1 MAQLIIN
8 LPNGENA
15 TIPDWKLDTEIDNM
29 AKAMSNLSKT
39 LTEDNAKLIKAI
51 TGGTG
56 TNSTA
61 NNASKNTQEKQ
72 SSDKEKSKETKKATK
87 EVGKFRGAI
96 ALGAGVVTN
105 ALGGLAQ
112 GIGAVITGLT
122 ALTVGTM
129 FEFGSSLNRLTA
141 VGLNQGDTFL
151 DTNFKLRAFGMT
163 LDEVTDFTISASNA
177 IQNIGMQGVSDL
189 LHQFDKLT
197 VSGAEYGLGLADN
210 IEIFKEELKFATRLG
225 NLNRLDEK
233 QKRRLVESTESV
245 LSTQIIYTQ
254 ALGENLETIRA
265 FALQTL
271 ESSTDFQARLL
282 LNEEST
288 RQIMLK
294 GAQEFV
300 SVLRATGGTLG
311 GELAA
316 AAIEA
321 GSFGAIGFSEAAKRF
336 ITVLPSLASGFNN
349 VVRGFSNDVLNGEEA
364 ALEFTKILG
373 NLTENEK
380 RRVFAIARTGD
391 QQALVMAKGIMQ
403 FEKSFDKIQALTSAK
418 IDPNKLQTLLNLFN
432 TTMSKFTATFG
443 AIRDKF
449 VLSFLEG
456 IDFNTFNQAFGDLQ
470 LSITNLA
477 YSLFGFTKDVKE
489 NGEEIKG
496 SGGIIT
502 KFAEYLPV
510 LIGKFT
516 AKIDDL
522 NAKVEEYF
530 STGKNLTDT
539 LTDLLYPAIIDTF
552 KFIGFEFGL
561 LFKEMLM
568 RIKNELSFRGSS
580 EEDLN
585 ADIAEM
591 KKNRRFER
599 SNMLTDSQNQVAQ
612 GFLTERDEYKANNS
626 QNAYPA
632 DFSPGQVRSSHYNQ
646 PNYPKAPAGIFE
658 LGNTGQLYN
667 LGSDTLSKKEQEKLN
682 NLLKSSNP
690 LGSLDMA
697 LFNDKFPGMGSYKTP
712 LTDIEK
718 KYQQMVASGANM
730 QFDADKSGTLE
741 GDEVKALM
749 KTLIQLTRKQS
760 KIIEKTAE

>member
-1 MAQLIIN
+1 MAQLKIN
-8 LPNGENA
+8 LPNNEFA
-15 TIPDWKLDTEIDNM
+15 TIPDWTLETTMDKM
-29 AKAMSNLSKT
+29 AKDMSNISKT
-39 LTEDNAKLIKAI
+39 IEEENKKLIKAL

-61 NNASKNTQEKQ
+61 NNASNNTKENTKTEKQ
-72 SSDKEKSKETKKATK
+72 KTDETKKATK
-87 EVGKFRGAI
+87 EVGRFRGAI
-96 ALGAGVVTN
+96 GLGAGVVTN

-151 DTNFKLRAFGMT
+151 DNNFKLRTFGMS

-177 IQNIGMQGVSDL
+177 MQNIGMQGVSDL
-189 LHQFDKLT
+189 LLQFDKLT
-197 VSGAEYGLGLADN
+197 VSGTEFGLAQQDN

-225 NLNRLDEK
+225 NLNRLDEN
-233 QKRRLVESTESV
+233 QKRRLVVATESV
-245 LSTQIIYTQ
+245 LETQVKYTQ

-336 ITVLPSLASGFNN
+336 ITVLPSLASGFNT

-364 ALEFTKILG
+364 AIQFTKILG

-403 FEKSFDKIQALTSAK
+403 FEKSFDKIQALTNTK
-418 IDPNKLQTLLNLFN
+418 LDPNRLQTLLNLFN
-432 TTMSKFTATFG
+432 TTMSKFVDTFG
-443 AIRDKF
+443 AIKDKF
-449 VLSFLEG
+449 LLSFLEG
-456 IDFNTFNQAFGDLQ
+456 INFNKFNRAFGDLQ

-477 YSLFGFTKDVKE
+477 YSLFGFTNDVEK
-489 NGEEIKG
+489 NGETIEG

-522 NAKVEEYF
+522 NNKVQEYF
-530 STGKNLTDT
+530 STGKDLTST
-539 LTDLLYPAIIDTF
+539 LTDLLYPALKDTF
-552 KFIGFEFGL
+552 NFIGFEFGL
-561 LFKEMLM
+561 LIKEMMIRM
-568 RIKNELSFRGSS
+568 REAIRFKQRSD
-580 EEDLN
+580 EEIDQEVE
-585 ADIAEM
+585 DM
-591 KKNRRFER
+591 KKNKRDLRGAQDAYKGSYAERHRKQIMTLDDPSKGMNVDPELPGLIRPAFVGDNDGQRFITGRGSTAAPENVKTYSLGSNKLSER
-599 SNMLTDSQNQVAQ
+599 EQEMFN
-612 GFLTERDEYKANNS
+612 EYKKLGFKKD
-626 QNAYPA
+626 QEAYL
-632 DFSPGQVRSSHYNQ
+632 
-646 PNYPKAPAGIFE
+646 KE
-658 LGNTGQLYN
+658 LQEDARVEGLRVK
-667 LGSDTLSKKEQEKLN
+667 DTF
-682 NLLKSSNP
+682 KSSF
-690 LGSLDMA
+690 D
-697 LFNDKFPGMGSYKTP
+697 
-712 LTDIEK
+712 TDGQEGLSAIEFK
-718 KYQQMVASGANM
+718 KY
-730 QFDADKSGTLE
+730 LE
-741 GDEVKALM
+741 
-749 KTLIQLTRKQS
+749 TLIMLTRKQTTV
-760 KIIEKTAE
+760 IKTAAE

>member
-1 MAQLIIN
+1 MAQLLIN

-61 NNASKNTQEKQ
+61 NDASKNTKEKQ

-177 IQNIGMQGVSDL
+177 MQNIGMQGVSDL
-189 LHQFDKLT
+189 LLQFDKLT
-197 VSGAEYGLGLADN
+197 VSGAEYGLALADN

-456 IDFNTFNQAFGDLQ
+456 IDFNSFNQAFGDLQ

-522 NAKVEEYF
+522 NAKVEGYF
-530 STGKNLTDT
+530 STGKDLTDT
-539 LTDLLYPAIIDTF
+539 LTDLLYPALKDTF
-552 KFIGFEFGL
+552 SFIGFEFGL
-561 LFKEMLM
+561 LVKEMMM
-568 RIKNELSFRGSS
+568 RMGNEFSILGGKTDDEMQKEIDDMKANKRVLKDAQNAYEGSS
-580 EEDLN
+580 AQRKRNQIKSLEDPTVAMNVEPTAPGLIRPAFAGDN
-585 ADIAEM
+585 DGQRFITGGGSTQRQREGRFVKIYSLGSNKLSEREQEM
-591 KKNRRFER
+591 F
-599 SNMLTDSQNQVAQ
+599 
-612 GFLTERDEYKANNS
+612 DEYKKLGFTEDKEKYLNELRKE
-626 QNAYPA
+626 A
-632 DFSPGQVRSSHYNQ
+632 D
-646 PNYPKAPAGIFE
+646 KASNVGLIGDAFKTSFDTDGIE
-658 LGNTGQLYN
+658 GL
-667 LGSDTLSKKEQEKLN
+667 
-682 NLLKSSNP
+682 
-690 LGSLDMA
+690 
-697 LFNDKFPGMGSYKTP
+697 
-712 LTDIEK
+712 
-718 KYQQMVASGANM
+718 SGAE
-730 QFDADKSGTLE
+730 FKAYLE
-741 GDEVKALM
+741 
-749 KTLIQLTRKQS
+749 TLIMLTRKQTTV
-760 KIIEKTAE
+760 IKTAAE